1 MKIYPYIASVLIAFF
16 ALIPPINFY
25 IPTPNIEWW
34 TMIVV
39 VSGFLGFLTIFINTN
54 IFLKILAVGGFI
66 NCFVF
71 SPSVSFTVYV
81 PFVICCYFYI
91 ICTKIENWKPVYNTV
106 LCLVIYNLFFMTM
119 QFLGKDTLLNFGM
132 GKKIVEHGVIGSRM
146 QMESFLL
153 NCLVLLMA
161 IKGINKKWFKNYIL
175 GLFLLSFVL
184 ILCIYTDPIIHN
196 PLSSRFPVW
205 LATIKLANQ
214 HPLMGWGI
222 GSFKCIFP
230 ALSGIRNSGLPW
242 EEAHNDFLQILFETG
257 YIGLAVI
264 ISIIGSLFYKLRNN
278 KVILIGLSLVCMD
291 MMIHFPIRVLNIV
304 LILICFLAYCET
316 KIKEA

>member
-1 MKIYPYIASVLIAFF
+1 MKIYPYIASIFIAFF

-39 VSGFLGFLTIFINTN
+39 IAGFLGFLTIFINTN

-71 SPSVSFTVYV
+71 SPYVSFTAYV

-91 ICTKIENWKPVYNTV
+91 LCTKIEDWKPIYNTV

-119 QFLGKDTLLNFGM
+119 QFLGKDTLLNFGI
-132 GKKIVEHGVIGSRM
+132 GKGIVEHSIIGSRM

-161 IKGINKKWFKNYIL
+161 IKGINKKWFENYVM
-175 GLFLLSFVL
+175 GLMLLSVLL

-196 PLSSRFPVW
+196 PFGSRIPVW

-214 HPLMGWGI
+214 HPFMGWGI
-222 GSFKCIFP
+222 GSYKFIFFP
-230 ALSGIRNSGLPW
+230 LSGLHTLPW
-242 EEAHNDFLQILFETG
+242 LEAHNDFLQILFETG
-257 YIGLAVI
+257 YIGLSVI
-264 ISIIGSLFYKLRNN
+264 LIIIGTLFYKLRNN
-278 KVILIGLSLVCMD
+278 KVILIGLSLVCID